1 MPSAISEISCD
12 TVNAL
17 NSYKNYY
24 IIIHILIK
32 ILYINYNII

>member
-1 MPSAISEISCD
+1 MPTAISETSCD

-24 IIIHILIK
+24 ITIYIS
-32 ILYINYNII
+32 ILYINDI